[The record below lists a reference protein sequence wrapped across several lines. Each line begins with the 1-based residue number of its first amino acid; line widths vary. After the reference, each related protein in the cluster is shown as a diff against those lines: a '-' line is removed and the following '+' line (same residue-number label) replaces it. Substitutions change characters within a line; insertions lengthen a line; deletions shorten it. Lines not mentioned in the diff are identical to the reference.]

1 MGSTLTLSKNVTI
14 DGTALAAPITI
25 DGANAYQV
33 FIVNAGVTAALNR
46 LSITRWKSGKRL
58 TRRRP
63 RQQRYA
69 DGNKLH
75 LLRQHCLLRRRPHQ
89 PEPGNADGDELH
101 LLRQHLPLRG
111 RRPAQQRHND
121 RDQQHLFR
129 QQREWGLG
137 GGILNDRTLT
147 VRNSTFSGNT
157 IGAGAGGG
165 ISNINGASLIVIDS
179 SFTGNSAGDGG
190 GIQNIYGPLTV
201 NNSTFSGNSAVA
213 SGGGISSYPGSLTVS
228 NSTFSGNNVTGP
240 TGTGGGLATG
250 SPGTVFNSTFSGNGA
265 ARGGGISNSASG
277 RSVLN
282 FANNIVANSTAGGDC
297 SNTGTIGTNRNNL
310 IEDGSCSTNGVR
322 FKTGDPQLGA
332 LADNGGPTRTFALLS
347 SSPAIDAGDNA
358 TCAAAPVSG
367 KDQRGK
373 SRNDAQCDI
382 GAFELEQNRPPVAE
396 ANGPYNVPEGGSV
409 TLDGTGSS
417 DPDSGD
423 TLTYAWNL
431 DGDSIY
437 GEAGADAARG
447 DETGATP
454 TFSAAGLDGPSS
466 ITVSLRVTDQG
477 GLSSTDTATVNIT
490 NVAPTVDPPTVAPEP
505 SAEGSAATTS
515 ANLQRPWEHGY
526 LHLHGGLRRW
536 IRRAARHDW

>member
-1 MGSTLTLSKNVTI
+1 MKQFFRIPIPAVKLLGVLTALALVFSASLSVDAATTWTVTKTADTNDGACDSDCSLREAIAVAPSGDTIIFASNLSGRTITVGSTLTLSKNVTI

-46 LSITRWKSGKRL
+46 LSITRGKAGSALQGGGLVNNGTLTVTNCIFSGNTAYYGGGLINQNQATLMVTNCIFSANTSHSGGGGLRNNG
-58 TRRRP
+58 TMTVINSTFS
-63 RQQRYA
+63 
-69 DGNKLH
+69 GNS
-75 LLRQHCLLRRRPHQ
+75 
-89 PEPGNADGDELH
+89 GSG
-101 LLRQHLPLRG
+101 G
-111 RRPAQQRHND
+111 
-121 RDQQHLFR
+121 
-129 QQREWGLG
+129 WG

-382 GAFELEQNRPPVAE
+382 GAFELEQNRPPMAE

-437 GEAGADAARG
+437 GEAGADAAWG
-447 DETGATP
+447 
-454 TFSAAGLDGPSS
+454 
-466 ITVSLRVTDQG
+466 
-477 GLSSTDTATVNIT
+477 
-490 NVAPTVDPPTVAPEP
+490 
-505 SAEGSAATTS
+505 
-515 ANLQRPWEHGY
+515 
-526 LHLHGGLRRW
+526 
-536 IRRAARHDW
+536 